1 MDPTRA
7 TQERTTVT
15 GPLRLDPQQGLVRVV
30 RAGVLTVPA
39 VGFATFAHG
48 SVDGCVS
55 VVAVLLAVGVC
66 WPAAVVLLGAQRRLP
81 TLVGWL
87 VVAQGVGLPQV
98 HCTAGVGTGVRRPRG
113 LWEAGAPP
121 RRGSPELLAG

>member
-15 GPLRLDPQQGLVRVV
+15 GPLHLDPQQGLVRVV

-39 VGFATFAHG
+39 VGFATIAHA
-48 SVDGCVS
+48 SVEGCVS

-66 WPAAVVLLGAQRRLP
+66 WPTAVVLLRARRLP

-121 RRGSPELLAG
+121 RRGSPELLAS